1 MKLILTADVD
11 NLGAPGDTVE
21 VKDGYGRNFLLP
33 RGLAIVASRGAQK
46 QVEGIRRA
54 QEARAVRG
62 LEHAN
67 ELKQA
72 IEGLESVSLSVKTA
86 GEAGKLFGSVTA
98 ADVAAA
104 LKASG
109 GPVVDKR
116 SIDLPKA
123 HIKAT
128 GKHDVVVNLHPD
140 VTAKFKL
147 EVVGS

>member
-21 VKDGYGRNFLLP
+21 VKDGYGRNYLLP
-33 RGLAIVASRGAQK
+33 RGLAIVATRGAQK

-62 LEHAN
+62 LEHAQ
-67 ELKQA
+67 ELKAA
-72 IEGLESVSLSVKTA
+72 IEGLEDVSLSVKTSSDS
-86 GEAGKLFGSVTA
+86 GKLFGSVTA
-98 ADVAAA
+98 ADVAGA
-104 LKASG
+104 LKAAG

-116 SIDLPKA
+116 IVELPKA

-128 GKHDVVVNLHPD
+128 GKHQIVVKLHPD
-140 VTAKFKL
+140 VTAKFTL
-147 EVVGS
+147 NVVAA